1 MRRSSSD
8 SNKGVKV
15 SAKQKEELLD
25 VLKPNIKAIIKEGVD
40 QYIGNGTRFMLELL
54 MHAETQER
62 CGKLHSRSPKREPVR
77 WGTEKGTA
85 IVDGVKRAVERPRVR
100 IKQCMRHES
109 GEIQLET
116 YKIMNRTELL
126 DGPLMAAILSG
137 VSARRYA
144 SIVARGLEAKGV
156 KKSAISRKTIAAT
169 KPTVEQFRKKRLDD
183 QDFVVLLFDGIHI
196 GKRQMIV
203 CIGIDM
209 NGRKHVLGLRVGATE
224 NEIVCRDLIR
234 DLIERGLRSDRQ
246 YLFVVDGS
254 LPLIK
259 AIRAAFGQ
267 KVAIQRCQEHKIR
280 DVQGYVPVKL
290 RAELRDK
297 LQAAYNQKTEKA
309 ALKRLDQ
316 IRWQLS
322 LISENAA
329 NSLTEG
335 MYETVTIHRLG
346 ITGFLRQSLRTT
358 NIIESAFSAVRRYMG
373 RVTRFTDEAQME
385 LTVTRSILEAER
397 HFRTLRGNRQLKK
410 LREKLVE
417 HQASLLISRVQEGGH
432 HV

>member
-1 MRRSSSD
+1 MRKSSTD
-8 SNKGVKV
+8 SNTGVKV
-15 SAKQKEELLD
+15 NAKQREQLLD
-25 VLKPNIKAIIKEGVD
+25 VLKPNIKAIVKEGVD

-62 CGKLHSRSPKREPVR
+62 CGKWHSRSEARETVR
-77 WGTEKGTA
+77 WGKEKGTA
-85 IVDGVKRAVERPRVR
+85 IIDGVKRAVERPRVR
-100 IKQCMRHES
+100 VRRNMNHDSR
-109 GEIQLET
+109 EIQLET
-116 YKIMNRTELL
+116 YKVMNRTELL

-144 SIVARGLEAKGV
+144 SIVVRGLEAKGV
-156 KKSAISRKTIAAT
+156 KRSSISRKSIAAT
-169 KPTVEQFRKKRLDD
+169 KPMVEQFRKKRLDEND
-183 QDFVVLLFDGIHI
+183 LAVLILDGIHV
-196 GKRQMIV
+196 GKKQMIV

-209 NGRKHVLGLRVGATE
+209 DGRKHVLGLRVGATE

-234 DLIERGLRSDRQ
+234 DLIDRGLRSDKQ

-267 KVAIQRCQEHKIR
+267 EVAIQRCQEHKIR
-280 DVQGYVPVKL
+280 DVQGYVPVKM

-309 ALKRLDQ
+309 ALKRLEQ

-373 RVTRFTDEAQME
+373 GVTRFTDEAQME
-385 LTVTRSILEAER
+385 LTVTRSILEAQR
-397 HFRTLRGNRQLKK
+397 HFRTLRGHRQFRK
-410 LREKLVE
+410 LREN
-417 HQASLLISRVQEGGH
+417 LITSAESRIKGGQGNA
-432 HV
+432 

>member
-1 MRRSSSD
+1 MSKSSYSSS
-8 SNKGVKV
+8 NGVKV
-15 SAKQKEELLD
+15 SAKQRELLLD
-25 VLKPNIKAIIKEGVD
+25 VLKPNIKAIVKEGVD

-62 CGKLHSRSPKREPVR
+62 CGKWHSRSQKREPVR

-85 IVDGVKRAVERPRVR
+85 IIDGVKRAVERPRVR
-100 IKQCMRHES
+100 VRRNMDVGSDEM
-109 GEIQLET
+109 QLDT
-116 YKIMNRTELL
+116 YRVMNRTELL

-144 SIVARGLEAKGV
+144 TIVARGLEAKGV
-156 KKSAISRKTIAAT
+156 KRSAISRKAIAAT
-169 KPTVEQFRKKRLDD
+169 KPTVEQFRKKRLDEHD
-183 QDFVVLLFDGIHI
+183 LIVLIFDGIHV
-196 GKRQMIV
+196 GKKQMIV
-203 CIGIDM
+203 CVGIDM
-209 NGRKHVLGLRVGATE
+209 RGRKHVLGLRVGATE

-234 DLIERGLRSDRQ
+234 DLIDRGLGSAKQ

-267 KVAIQRCQEHKIR
+267 EAAIQRCQEHKIR
-280 DVQGYVPVKL
+280 DVQGYVPVKM

-309 ALKRLDQ
+309 ASKRLDQ
-316 IRWQLS
+316 IRWQLT

-335 MYETVTIHRLG
+335 MYETLTVHRLG

-358 NIIESAFSAVRRYMG
+358 NIIESAFSAVRRYMRG
-373 RVTRFTDEAQME
+373 TTRFRDEAQME

-397 HFRTLRGNRQLKK
+397 HFRTLRGYRQLRK
-410 LREKLVE
+410 LKEQLGALVE
-417 HQASLLISRVQEGGH
+417 GGSH
-432 HV
+432 HA

>member
-1 MRRSSSD
+1 MRKSSSGR
-8 SNKGVKV
+8 SQGVKV
-15 SAKQKEELLD
+15 NAKQREEILD
-25 VLKPNIKAIIKEGVD
+25 VLRPNIKSIVKEGVE

-54 MHAETQER
+54 MHAETQEH
-62 CGKLHSRSPKREPVR
+62 CGKWHSRSQKRKPVR
-77 WGTEKGTA
+77 WGTEQGTA

-100 IKQCMRHES
+100 IKQCLSHER
-109 GEIQLET
+109 GEVQLET
-116 YKIMNRTELL
+116 YKVMNRTELL

-169 KPTVEQFRKKRLDD
+169 KPTVEQFRKKRLDEHD
-183 QDFVVLLFDGIHI
+183 LVVLIFDGIHI
-196 GKRQMIV
+196 GKKQMIV

-234 DLIERGLRSDRQ
+234 DLIDRGLRSDRQ
-246 YLFVVDGS
+246 CLFVVDGS

-267 KVAIQRCQEHKIR
+267 EAAIQRCQEHKIR
-280 DVQGYVPVKL
+280 DVQGYLPVKL
-290 RAELRDK
+290 RAEFRDK

-316 IRWQLS
+316 VRWQLS

-335 MYETVTIHRLG
+335 MYETVTVHRLG
-346 ITGFLRQSLRTT
+346 LTGSLRQSLRTT
-358 NIIESAFSAVRRYMG
+358 NIIESAFSSVRRYMG
-373 RVTRFTDEAQME
+373 RVTRFTNEAQME

-397 HFRTLRGNRQLKK
+397 HFRALPGSRQLRK
-410 LREKLVE
+410 LRQALSIL
-417 HQASLLISRVQEGGH
+417 HQDKISGGQRH
-432 HV
+432 G